1 MRKFL
6 KYTAGALAVVIAI
19 VIAAFIATGPAQP
32 PADSPSAAWLQ
43 SGPYAVGSAEF
54 TFIDTSRPT
63 SANRDAPAKPER
75 TFLTTVW
82 YPEAAETEL
91 GEYPLIVHSHG
102 ILSNRNEMPYLM
114 QALASNGYVVL
125 ATDYPLSS
133 GGTEGGATPNDVGNQ
148 AGDIHFL
155 INSVLD
161 LSGEE
166 KPFNGSID
174 ATRIGLSGYSLG
186 GLTTNIATYHTR
198 LREPRIKAAVSIAG
212 VAAPFSPT
220 FFTTTDI
227 PYLAIAGTADALIEY
242 RRQAAD
248 LPDKVSNASLIT
260 IDRGSHLG
268 FLGAADPT
276 FRFMGNPDSIGCS
289 GVLAVVGD
297 DPNASFATLGTVEEG
312 IDTQRDLPG
321 LCKDELLDALHPGRQ
336 RMITQIAVLSFFESV
351 FNPDRTRRD
360 QAWRELTQHL
370 AADFPESSYR
380 GRY

>member
-6 KYTAGALAVVIAI
+6 KYTAGVLVFVITVVI
-19 VIAAFIATGPAQP
+19 VVYVATGPAQP
-32 PADSPSAAWLQ
+32 AADSPSAAWLQ
-43 SGPYAVGSAEF
+43 SGPYAVGSREF
-54 TFIDTSRPT
+54 SFVDTSRPT
-63 SANRDAPAKPER
+63 NANRDAPAKPER
-75 TFLTTVW
+75 TFLTTIW
-82 YPEAAETEL
+82 YPESAETDISDH
-91 GEYPLIVHSHG
+91 PLIVHSHG

-133 GGTEGGATPNDVGNQ
+133 GSAEGGATPDDVANQ

-155 INSVLD
+155 INSVLN
-161 LSGEE
+161 LAREE
-166 KPFNGSID
+166 KPFNGNTD
-174 ATRIGLSGYSLG
+174 ANRIGLSGYSLG

-212 VAAPFSPT
+212 LAAAFSPT
-220 FFTTTDI
+220 FFSTTDI

-260 IDRGSHLG
+260 IEGGSHLG

-276 FRFMGNPDSIGCS
+276 FRFMANPDSIGCG

-297 DPNASFATLGTVEEG
+297 NPNAAFATLGTVEEG
-312 IDTQRDLPG
+312 IDLQRDLPG
-321 LCKDELLDALHPGRQ
+321 LCEGELLEALHPGRQ

-351 FNPDRTRRD
+351 FNENRSRRD
-360 QAWRELTQHL
+360 EAWRELTQHL